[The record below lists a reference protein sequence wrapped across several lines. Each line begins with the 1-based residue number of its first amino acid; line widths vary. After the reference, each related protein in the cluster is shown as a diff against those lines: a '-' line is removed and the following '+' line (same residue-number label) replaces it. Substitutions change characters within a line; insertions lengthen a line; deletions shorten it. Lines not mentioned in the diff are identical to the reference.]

1 MLRLTS
7 RSARG
12 ASHHPAFMGNCLTI
26 SHTFFNLIY
35 PVDKFALKEMRM
47 WDQSKILSCFF
58 VWCESSLLLQ
68 LKSRSMRGASH
79 HLAFMGNCPTVS
91 YTFFALPTQWMS
103 SASTEWG
110 HGVSPRFHII
120 VFVLV
125 WIKRTRKHGELLW
138 GKWSGLLVHG
148 ICSCRLVYKEKIE
161 TLSDYKKS

>member
-1 MLRLTS
+1 MDLFQIAKFGYHLESQNLTNALQECATLFLHKQVTFSLLILWLTS

-68 LKSRSMRGASH
+68 LKSHSMRGASH

-103 SASTEWG
+103 SASTE
-110 HGVSPRFHII
+110 
-120 VFVLV
+120 
-125 WIKRTRKHGELLW
+125 
-138 GKWSGLLVHG
+138 
-148 ICSCRLVYKEKIE
+148 
-161 TLSDYKKS
+161 